1 MVTSPLA
8 AEVLPDAA
16 AEEVPAP
23 AEKTAEPQNLV
34 QVLLEA
40 CRSGLDDDT
49 LTEDDSLFDA
59 GINSMSMMMVIDDL
73 EEQGLTLKL
82 ADFYD
87 CETVRELAA
96 RMETQKGTV

>member
-1 MVTSPLA
+1 MESGQPA
-8 AEVLPDAA
+8 ADAA
-16 AEEVPAP
+16 AEEVSAP
-23 AEKTAEPQNLV
+23 AEKTAEPQDLV